1 MRKETIFSILIISL
15 LLLSTNI
22 LNSEEG
28 QKLDEYSNI
37 NQAGNNNSNTNDNW
51 VNSTTP
57 GMSFPTIPIVLS
69 GNIIQTDPNTGDKF
83 VNSDTTYLESEGV
96 EVEVSAVNHTGRYY
110 LHLQLW
116 GIHADSSSNDMRTIR
131 HGSEIQHSSQVLR
144 LDTARTFQEILF
156 FYYDSSDDTLHKRD
170 EGCYWFEVR
179 LEFASNPNAQQYL
192 VIESDKIDFS
202 PAGQNHCLTSQS
214 SQVPFPDD
222 DDGDGIIND
231 WDDCPNTVGSYVN
244 NEGCAYEDSDYDG
257 VPDYI
262 DQCILPQPVT
272 NSFVN
277 PNGCAYED
285 RDNDGVPDHVD
296 SCESADENQFVDNTG
311 CVDLDTDNDGILNSR
326 DQCGDTNSTDYVD
339 RDGCKID
346 NYSVTL
352 VDNKCDSSKMFD
364 CTSPLV
370 LIGGGLVGGVTTN
383 ATINRLRKPKKP
395 ETSKFDDSNNEGS
408 NQEQDKE
415 PTDGNTEED
424 RESNKEDDENR
435 RSKEEDDENRKSKKK
450 DDEKSECSIPIFIL
464 EDAICG
470 EEYSYDLTSLVD
482 GYESTD
488 KFVAENIGSGNWA
501 SVSSSGIISGL
512 PEIKDFGLTKILVRV
527 TNSKGLWA
535 DVEIRINVRKKSS
548 EGNNPPK
555 WIKN

>member
-1 MRKETIFSILIISL
+1 
-15 LLLSTNI
+15 
-22 LNSEEG
+22 
-28 QKLDEYSNI
+28 
-37 NQAGNNNSNTNDNW
+37 
-51 VNSTTP
+51 
-57 GMSFPTIPIVLS
+57 
-69 GNIIQTDPNTGDKF
+69 
-83 VNSDTTYLESEGV
+83 
-96 EVEVSAVNHTGRYY
+96 
-110 LHLQLW
+110 
-116 GIHADSSSNDMRTIR
+116 
-131 HGSEIQHSSQVLR
+131 
-144 LDTARTFQEILF
+144 
-156 FYYDSSDDTLHKRD
+156 
-170 EGCYWFEVR
+170 
-179 LEFASNPNAQQYL
+179 
-192 VIESDKIDFS
+192 
-202 PAGQNHCLTSQS
+202 
-214 SQVPFPDD
+214 
-222 DDGDGIIND
+222 
-231 WDDCPNTVGSYVN
+231 
-244 NEGCAYEDSDYDG
+244 
-257 VPDYI
+257 
-262 DQCILPQPVT
+262 
-272 NSFVN
+272 
-277 PNGCAYED
+277 
-285 RDNDGVPDHVD
+285 
-296 SCESADENQFVDNTG
+296 
-311 CVDLDTDNDGILNSR
+311 
-326 DQCGDTNSTDYVD
+326 
-339 RDGCKID
+339 
-346 NYSVTL
+346 
-352 VDNKCDSSKMFD
+352 MFD

-512 PEIKDFGLTKILVRV
+512 PEIKDCDLTKIFVRV

-535 DVEIRINVRKKSS
+535 DVEIRINVRKNSS

-555 WIKN
+555 WIKS